1 MKKIFAVLLALC
13 LSLGSLAQQKL
24 TREQILA
31 MSTDE
36 LSELPL
42 EDLMQA
48 VETLGV
54 ASVDELFAL
63 IMNKNVSSAS
73 KEEESSF
80 TSPLSSTV
88 ITRDEMRSYGV
99 STMEEALRL
108 IPGMIVSEKT
118 NGVYDVH
125 IRGLNNIP
133 DNNMILYSEN
143 PNTLV
148 MIDGRPVQNYAMGAT
163 TFEMFPIDI
172 EDVERIEVVRGASG
186 ALYGANA
193 VTGVINII
201 TTKPDRSQATV
212 SGCVQM
218 GNYSSVVGNAALRRA
233 INDKFAVGLTVN
245 MQHRNRPTSDLY
257 VEPTTGLVYSSDNS
271 IKSGKQVSAEE
282 LQQLMADGT
291 ISYFQDG
298 GYLAPDKVKN
308 LKRIFPINGVDGSNG
323 YTLYDELEPETPTS
337 SMFKDPDLARRSA
350 GINGYVAFTPAEGVR
365 LDLSGGY
372 QQSYVNTTQMG
383 DDIFSF
389 NGREVKNGYVA
400 LAAQVKGLLLL
411 VNYSGGPADY
421 TVGVPGFKV
430 NTNHFN
436 ASAEY
441 DFHFGDLSVRPG
453 FFYQRIYYK
462 DYVPDYDERNDDG
475 SLKNYNWSY
484 HGTSYRYPDDRNAHL
499 SGFFNYDAE
508 MTTLAPSA
516 RLDYKLNNFRFI
528 GAFRADKTNIP
539 DKWNYS
545 WQISANCSI
554 NDNNFLRLTY
564 GRANRSAIMVNS
576 NANFT
581 WARTNMSAPNK
592 LIFLNNKDADL
603 MHIDNF
609 EVGYRVKPSSR
620 ILIDAEAFYS
630 RSTDYGALMANETL
644 ATISYSKASYYLG
657 NYFSDISNLTNDF
670 ETIGTLQYRNL
681 PYKVNQFGLSM
692 NVDWIISSKL
702 IAKLN
707 CNIQKTTID
716 DYFPY
721 SQETNLRS
729 MLLNSQSRIMTFV
742 SKLLG
747 EMEGKN
753 PAEKADLLNKYTNE
767 FLTKDDANQ
776 QFKMASNVSEDPR
789 LQAKYQDGFENK
801 ATPRFYG
808 MIGLVYKPTQQVNVS
823 AFANYIGKRSYI
835 TKYSSNYVDLGPD
848 QKADYNENGTD
859 LAQRFTINLHAGY
872 KPLDNC
878 EVFVNAHNLL
888 NNKKREF
895 IYSDEIGGLYTVGV
909 NFEF

>member
-1 MKKIFAVLLALC
+1 MKKIFALLLALC

-99 STMEEALRL
+99 STMDEALRL
-108 IPGMIVSEKT
+108 VPGMIVSEKT

-212 SGCVQM
+212 SGSVQM
-218 GNYSSVVGNAALRRA
+218 GNYSTVVGNAALRKA
-233 INDKFAVGLTVN
+233 INDKWAIGLTVN

-291 ISYFQDG
+291 ISYFLDG
-298 GYLAPDKVKN
+298 GYLAPDKIKN
-308 LKRIFPINGVDGSNG
+308 LKRIFPVNGIDGSNG

-400 LAAQVKGLLLL
+400 LAAQVKGLQLL

-430 NTNHFN
+430 STNHFN

-441 DFHFGDLSVRPG
+441 DFHFGDFSVRPG
-453 FFYQRIYYK
+453 
-462 DYVPDYDERNDDG
+462 
-475 SLKNYNWSY
+475 SS
-484 HGTSYRYPDDRNAHL
+484 
-499 SGFFNYDAE
+499 
-508 MTTLAPSA
+508 
-516 RLDYKLNNFRFI
+516 
-528 GAFRADKTNIP
+528 
-539 DKWNYS
+539 
-545 WQISANCSI
+545 ISASTIRTMCQTTTSATTTA
-554 NDNNFLRLTY
+554 LSRTTTGLT
-564 GRANRSAIMVNS
+564 AAQVI
-576 NANFT
+576 
-581 WARTNMSAPNK
+581 
-592 LIFLNNKDADL
+592 
-603 MHIDNF
+603 
-609 EVGYRVKPSSR
+609 
-620 ILIDAEAFYS
+620 
-630 RSTDYGALMANETL
+630 
-644 ATISYSKASYYLG
+644 
-657 NYFSDISNLTNDF
+657 
-670 ETIGTLQYRNL
+670 
-681 PYKVNQFGLSM
+681 
-692 NVDWIISSKL
+692 
-702 IAKLN
+702 
-707 CNIQKTTID
+707 
-716 DYFPY
+716 
-721 SQETNLRS
+721 
-729 MLLNSQSRIMTFV
+729 
-742 SKLLG
+742 
-747 EMEGKN
+747 
-753 PAEKADLLNKYTNE
+753 
-767 FLTKDDANQ
+767 
-776 QFKMASNVSEDPR
+776 
-789 LQAKYQDGFENK
+789 
-801 ATPRFYG
+801 ATPTTG
-808 MIGLVYKPTQQVNVS
+808 KLTSP
-823 AFANYIGKRSYI
+823 AFSTTTPR
-835 TKYSSNYVDLGPD
+835 
-848 QKADYNENGTD
+848 
-859 LAQRFTINLHAGY
+859 
-872 KPLDNC
+872 
-878 EVFVNAHNLL
+878 
-888 NNKKREF
+888 
-895 IYSDEIGGLYTVGV
+895 
-909 NFEF
+909 